1 MATKPNTIYSR
12 KTERL
17 LNITKRRISIDK
29 PIDKPIINTDIKP
42 DDNIT
47 IHTTDIQD
55 DNLLDDTRH
64 KTNKNISL
72 DNQDNIKINL
82 PFKIITCNNNITHW
96 TKLFADYCVYETLCI
111 DHLNIICEIKNNLK
125 KLLGNQK
132 KDDLIFYKAIIENS
146 YYYLSNCLKIRKL
159 KFLKDINFIWSCID
173 SHKQIDN
180 INKYNFTT
188 LMQEYNK
195 IVDDIN
201 FTKKNNTIL
210 TWVKNDTVES
220 IHELERDI
228 SEILEYH
235 VKLIK
240 SLSKIIEYEK
250 LFYHGE

>member
-17 LNITKRRISIDK
+17 LNITKRRT
-29 PIDKPIINTDIKP
+29 PIVKPIINTDIKP

-47 IHTTDIQD
+47 LHTTEENISLE
-55 DNLLDDTRH
+55 NTVH
-64 KTNKNISL
+64 KTDENISL
-72 DNQDNIKINL
+72 DNQDKIKINL

-96 TKLFADYCVYETLCI
+96 TKLFADYGVYETLCI

-159 KFLKDINFIWSCID
+159 KFLKDINLIWSCID